1 MTETHRATLTILN
14 DLGLHARAAT
24 VFVKV
29 AAQFKAEIFVEKGGR
44 EVNGKSIM
52 GLLTL
57 VAARGSQINLRA
69 EGADGAAQIEAKDI
83 LAGRRVRTG
92 IALQHQKTAAA

>member
-1 MTETHRATLTILN
+1 MRETYRATLTIIN

-69 EGADGAAQIEAKDI
+69 EGEDGAAQIDALKA
-83 LAGRRVRTG
+83 L
-92 IALQHQKTAAA
+92 IADRFGEEH